1 MKTGAA
7 TLLLSFW
14 ALACAAVDPA
24 PVSPAPDYA
33 EAATWAA
40 RDSGSA
46 KPADVFYIH
55 PTTFRSHEWNQ
66 QMADDTARAWTD
78 LSVRDRQLDAFASC
92 CARFMPYYRQ
102 ASSRAFAERNG
113 DGAKAYAF
121 AYADVRRAF
130 RHYLEHDN
138 HGRPFILAGH
148 SQGALHGLQLLREE
162 IAGTSAESLL
172 VAAYLP
178 GLGIPAGSLPPGIK
192 VCVRPDSTGCVASWN
207 SFAEGTDAAAYI
219 ARSVQDYGTPGRDER
234 VICTNPLTFDVSRPD
249 AEMQA
254 SQGARPGSP
263 QPGPVPA
270 LEPGKVA
277 AECQGGV
284 LMVNADPSLKID
296 RLPGGVLHMADIAMF
311 WRDIS
316 NNASLRVAAWMR
328 TRK

>member
-1 MKTGAA
+1 MRPKAA
-7 TLLLSFW
+7 ALMLAVW

-33 EAATWAA
+33 QAASWAA

-55 PTTFRSHEWNQ
+55 PTTFRSQEWNQ
-66 QMADDTARAWTD
+66 PMADDTARAWTD

-102 ASSRAFAERNG
+102 ASSRAFVERNG
-113 DGAKAYAF
+113 EGAKAYAF

-130 RHYLEHDN
+130 RHYLAQDN

-148 SQGALHGLQLLREE
+148 SQGALHGLQLLRDE
-162 IAGTSAESLL
+162 IAGSPAERLL
-172 VAAYLP
+172 IAAYLP
-178 GLGIPAGSLPPGIK
+178 GLGIPAGSLPPGIT
-192 VCVRPDSTGCVASWN
+192 VCTRPDSIGCVASWN
-207 SFAEGTDAAAYI
+207 SFEQGTDAAAYV
-219 ARSVQDYGTPGRDER
+219 ARSVKDYGTPGRDER
-234 VICTNPLTFDVSRPD
+234 LICTNPLTFDIASPAADTRASR
-249 AEMQA
+249 
-254 SQGARPGSP
+254 GARPGAP
-263 QPGPVPA
+263 VAGPVPA

-277 AECQGGV
+277 AECEDGV

-316 NNASLRVAAWMR
+316 DNASLRVAAWKR
-328 TRK
+328 GHK